1 MPKYNVRTYEENVSV
16 TADSVDYVDGVRLMF
31 KTGDKI
37 IASFSRYLWVREV
50 VADEP
55 APEVPAA
62 TTPPTEPTPDAAT
75 DTQPE

>member
-55 APEVPAA
+55 AA
-62 TTPPTEPTPDAAT
+62 TTPPTEPTPEPAP

>member
-31 KTGDKI
+31 KTGDKV
-37 IASFSRYLWVREV
+37 IASFSRYLWVQ
-50 VADEP
+50 
-55 APEVPAA
+55 EVPAA
-62 TTPPTEPTPDAAT
+62 ETAAPQAPAPQTEPSPEPAP